1 MMLLKK
7 HKPTLLLAL
16 MALTIFSGCDISKK
30 KKFSNSESYDLSSP
44 KVVKLPEILD
54 EISGIAYYAKDTSVF
69 AIIDED
75 GILFKIPL
83 KYPAGFR
90 QWKFD
95 KKRDFEE
102 LVLIDSTFYA
112 LVSNGDIETIK
123 FSGEKVETQKSDF
136 SNESKDVN
144 EFESMY
150 YADDSTGLVILCK
163 SCAADPKKS
172 FSSYKYNFRDS
183 AQTYAPYLNFDM
195 SVIESTLNV
204 DKHLKASAAAVHPIT
219 KDIYIISSVQKLL
232 VVTNSKG
239 EVKELIQLD
248 PGIYKQPEGLS
259 FTPDGDLIISN
270 EFANDG
276 FANLLLLKYKKKG
289 K

>member
-1 MMLLKK
+1 MMLFKIDRLAI
-7 HKPTLLLAL
+7 LLAL
-16 MALTIFSGCDISKK
+16 ASIAVLGSCDISKK
-30 KKFSNSESYDLSSP
+30 KKFADSESYDLSSP

-75 GILFKIPL
+75 GLLFKIPL

-112 LVSNGDIETIK
+112 LVSNGDIERITFK
-123 FSGEKVETQKSDF
+123 GEKIETQKSDF
-136 SNESKDVN
+136 SSESKEVN

-150 YADDSTGLVILCK
+150 FADDSTGLVILCK
-163 SCAADPKKS
+163 SCETDPKKS
-172 FSSYKYNFRDS
+172 FSSFKFDINDS
-183 AQTYAPYLNFDM
+183 AQTYAPFRSFDM
-195 SVIESTLNV
+195 SIIESTLNV

-232 VVTNSKG
+232 VVTNAKG

-248 PGIYKQPEGLS
+248 PGIYKQPEGLT
-259 FTPDGDLIISN
+259 FTPEGDLIISN

-276 FANLLLLKYKKKG
+276 LANLLLLKYKKKG

>member
-1 MMLLKK
+1 MMLFRKFI
-7 HKPTLLLAL
+7 PAATLAL
-16 MALTIFSGCDISKK
+16 TTLVLLGSCDVSKK
-30 KKFSNSESYDLSSP
+30 KKFADSENYNLSSP

-54 EISGIAYYAKDTSVF
+54 EISGIAYYPRDTSVF

-75 GILFKIPL
+75 GLLFKIPI
-83 KYPAGFR
+83 KSPAATR

-102 LVLIDSTFYA
+102 IVLVDSTFYV
-112 LVSNGDIETIK
+112 LVSNGDVERIK
-123 FSGEKVETQKSDF
+123 FVGEKIETQKSDF
-136 SNESKDVN
+136 SNEAKEVN

-150 YADDSTGLVILCK
+150 FSDDSTGLVILCK
-163 SCAADPKKS
+163 SCETDPKKS
-172 FSSYKYNFRDS
+172 FSSFKYNFRDS
-183 AQTYAPYLNFDM
+183 SKSYAPHMSFDM
-195 SVIESTLNV
+195 SAIESTLNV

-232 VVTNSKG
+232 VVTSSQG

-248 PGIYKQPEGLS
+248 PGIYKQPEGLT
-259 FTPDGDLIISN
+259 FTPEGDLIISN

>member
-1 MMLLKK
+1 MCMPSLSV
-7 HKPTLLLAL
+7 AL
-16 MALTIFSGCDISKK
+16 IALTLFNSCDISKK
-30 KKFSNSESYDLSSP
+30 KKFADSESYDLSAP

-75 GILFKIPL
+75 GILFKIPI

-102 LVLIDSTFYA
+102 LVLVDSTFYA
-112 LVSNGDIETIK
+112 LVSNGDVETIK
-123 FSGEKVETQKSDF
+123 FTGEKIETQKSDF
-136 SNESKDVN
+136 SADSKEVN

-163 SCAADPKKS
+163 SCETDPKKS
-172 FSSYKYNFRDS
+172 FSSFKYNFRDS
-183 AQTYAPYLNFDM
+183 AKTYAPFMSFDM

-219 KDIYIISSVQKLL
+219 KDVYIISSVQKLL
-232 VVTNSKG
+232 VITNSKG

-248 PGIYKQPEGLS
+248 PGIYKQPEGLT
-259 FTPDGDLIISN
+259 FTPEGDLIISN

>member
-1 MMLLKK
+1 MVSKQIVPALLQAMVIVV
-7 HKPTLLLAL
+7 L
-16 MALTIFSGCDISKK
+16 FCGCDISKK
-30 KKFSNSESYDLSSP
+30 KKFADSADYAISSP
-44 KVVKLPEILD
+44 KVISLPEILD

-83 KYPAGFR
+83 KNPKGYR

-102 LVLIDSTFYA
+102 LVLVDSTFYA

-123 FSGEKVETQKSDF
+123 FGQDKIETTKSNF
-136 SNESKDVN
+136 SEDSKAVN

-150 YADDSTGLVILCK
+150 WQDDSTGLVILCK
-163 SCAADPKKS
+163 SCDADPKKS
-172 FSSYKYNFRDS
+172 FSSFKFNPRDTS
-183 AQTYAPYLNFDM
+183 KTYASHITFDM
-195 SVIESTLNV
+195 SALESKLNV

-219 KDIYIISSVQKLL
+219 KDIYIISSIQKLL
-232 VVTNSKG
+232 VITNSKG
-239 EVKELIQLD
+239 EFKELIQLD
-248 PGIYKQPEGLS
+248 PGIYKQPEGLT
-259 FTPDGDLIISN
+259 FTPEGDLIISN

-289 K
+289 R